1 MGAVYAAVSDITAL
15 GVKLTA
21 EQQHS
26 AELLLE
32 QASAKLRLEAAS
44 HGADID
50 ALIADTATGGDYAL
64 AVKSVV
70 TSAVIRALSALSAS
84 EQTAAVSQASQSGLG
99 YSATWTYLNA
109 GQSLY
114 FLRNELKE
122 LGLMRQ
128 RYGAMEVY
136 GYAVSDDDTD
146 P

>member
-32 QASAKLRLEAAS
+32 QASAKLRLEAAA

-50 ALIADTATGGDYAL
+50 ALIADKTTGEDYSL
-64 AVKSVV
+64 VVKSVV

-84 EQTAAVSQASQSGLG
+84 EQGTAAVSQASQSALG

-136 GYAVSDDDTD
+136 DYGNTRDTD
-146 P
+146 

>member
-21 EQQHS
+21 EQQRS

-50 ALIADTATGGDYAL
+50 ALIADAATGDDYAL

-70 TSAVIRALSALSAS
+70 TSAVIRALNALSAS

-99 YSATWTYLNA
+99 YSASWTYLNA

-136 GYAVSDDDTD
+136 GNVRYNDTD

>member
-21 EQQHS
+21 EQQRS

-50 ALIADTATGGDYAL
+50 ALIADTATGDDYAL

-84 EQTAAVSQASQSGLG
+84 EQTAVSQASQSGLG

-136 GYAVSDDDTD
+136 GNVRYNDTD

>member
-21 EQQHS
+21 EQQRS

-32 QASAKLRLEAAS
+32 QASAKLRLEAAA
-44 HGADID
+44 HGTDID
-50 ALIADTATGGDYAL
+50 ALIADTATGDDYAL

-70 TSAVIRALSALSAS
+70 TSAVIRALNALSAS

-136 GYAVSDDDTD
+136 GNVRYNDTD